1 MIDLFPFSEFP
12 VAVLGLGPHGLAT
25 ARALHLSGAEV
36 SAWDDD
42 EARRQAAAEA
52 EIPIVELAGIVDWRE
67 MVSLVIE
74 PDIPHHG
81 PGSHGLVEAA
91 RAGQCEVIVDTE
103 LLARAQRDARY
114 VAVVSKSMAGDTMDL
129 LDHLLKVTG
138 NEAETGGDPARPI
151 LDLHELE
158 LGGTYVLDMAPG
170 RADATVSITFDA
182 AVFLDVGTGPW
193 GAYQT
198 IDEILSATK
207 WVFHRQTGPRGAV
220 VGVDTAI
227 GKRIAK
233 ELQDRRQQVVI
244 PVSGSSRVA
253 GGVYVA
259 GGVLFDD
266 IAGRADAVMPMPEAE
281 RSSQGGRDLRVAA
294 AYAAASLL
302 NVPPHAAMASIRGFI
317 DTHSEL
323 PEA

>member
-1 MIDLFPFSEFP
+1 MIDLFPFSGFP

-36 SAWDDD
+36 SAWDENQD
-42 EARRQAAAEA
+42 RRDIAAGM
-52 EIPIVELAGIVDWRE
+52 EIPIVDLGGITDWRE
-67 MVSLVIE
+67 VVSLVIE

-81 PGSHGLVEAA
+81 AVDHGIVEAA

-114 VAVVSKSMAGDTMDL
+114 VAVVAKSMASQALDL
-129 LDHLLKVTG
+129 FVHMLKVTG
-138 NEAETGGDPARPI
+138 NEAETGGDLARPV

-158 LGGTYVLDMAPG
+158 LGGTYVLDMPPA

-193 GAYQT
+193 GAYHT
-198 IDEILSATK
+198 TDEILAATK

-220 VGVDTAI
+220 VGIDTAI
-227 GKRIAK
+227 GKRVAR

-244 PVSGSSRVA
+244 PVSGRSRVP

-259 GGVLFDD
+259 GGALYDD
-266 IAGRADAVMPMPEAE
+266 IAGSAVAVMPMPDAE
-281 RSSQGGRDLRVAA
+281 GSNPGHRELQVAA
-294 AYAAASLL
+294 AYATASLL
-302 NVPPHAAMASIRGFI
+302 EIPPHAAMASIRSFI
-317 DTHSEL
+317 GTRSDS
-323 PEA
+323 PET